1 MYNSTTASYAEGG
14 VYDMVQTGAASV
26 TWPQVV
32 LELWLGRAR
41 QETAIEVQKV
51 TVEHAG
57 DYGQRMRYVLE
68 MFAVGG
74 RAS

>member
-1 MYNSTTASYAEGG
+1 
-14 VYDMVQTGAASV
+14 MVQTGAAPV

-41 QETAIEVQKV
+41 QETTIEVQKV
-51 TVEHAG
+51 PVEHAG
-57 DYGQRMRYVLE
+57 AYGQRMGYVLE